1 MDISPIAQTHTTKSA
16 APEAVLSA
24 HVLVADVDGEAPR
37 VYGLA
42 LGLMEAQLTHVQDG
56 REALVKAL
64 ETRFS
69 LIITETNLPYIDGFS
84 LCEILRSDALTK
96 TVPLVVI
103 TADPRPSS
111 LERALRAGADAAF
124 VKPFDPETLCAEV
137 RRLDERR
144 RGAESIAVATTVLD
158 APSSPPIGELDPRRE
173 DRVRRIKNR
182 KLRRYQTRVPPLEP
196 PAIRCP
202 SCDRALTYE
211 GSQIGGVPS
220 AREQWDYYRCR
231 GGCATFQYRH
241 RTRKL
246 RQV

>member
-1 MDISPIAQTHTTKSA
+1 MDIPPIAQTHMTDSA
-16 APEAVLSA
+16 ATAAALSA
-24 HVLVADVDGEAPR
+24 NVLVADADDEAAR
-37 VYGLA
+37 FYRLV
-42 LGLMEAQLTHVQDG
+42 LGLIEPLTHARDG

-84 LCEILRSDALTK
+84 LCEILRSDPATK
-96 TVPLVVI
+96 TVPLIVI
-103 TADPRPSS
+103 IADPRPSS
-111 LERALRAGADAAF
+111 LERALKAGADAAF
-124 VKPFDPETLCAEV
+124 VKPCDPETLCV
-137 RRLDERR
+137 QLRRLDERR
-144 RGAESIAVATTVLD
+144 RGADSIEAVTTVLE
-158 APSSPPIGELDPRRE
+158 APSSTAIGELAKGREVGVPRM
-173 DRVRRIKNR
+173 KNR
-182 KLRRYQTRVPPLEP
+182 RLRRYQTRMPPLEP

-211 GSQIGGVPS
+211 GSQIGGVAS
-220 AREQWDYYRCR
+220 ASEQWDYYRCR

>member
-1 MDISPIAQTHTTKSA
+1 MDISPIALTHITKST
-16 APEAVLSA
+16 APEAGLPA
-24 HVLVADVDGEAPR
+24 NVLVADVDGEAPR
-37 VYGLA
+37 IYRLA

-64 ETRFS
+64 DTRFS

-84 LCEILRSDALTK
+84 LCEILRSDAATNA
-96 TVPLVVI
+96 VPLVVI

-111 LERALRAGADAAF
+111 LDRALRAGADAAF
-124 VKPFDPETLCAEV
+124 VKPCDPETLCAEL

-144 RGAESIAVATTVLD
+144 RGADSIEAVTTVLE
-158 APSSPPIGELDPRRE
+158 APSSTAIGELAKGREVGVPRM
-173 DRVRRIKNR
+173 KNR
-182 KLRRYQTRVPPLEP
+182 RLRRYETRVPPLEP

-220 AREQWDYYRCR
+220 ATEQWDYYRCR

>member
-1 MDISPIAQTHTTKSA
+1 MDISPIAQTHITKSA
-16 APEAVLSA
+16 APEAGLSA
-24 HVLVADVDGEAPR
+24 NVLVADADGEAPR
-37 VYGLA
+37 IYRLA

-84 LCEILRSDALTK
+84 LCEILRSDAATK

-111 LERALRAGADAAF
+111 VERALQAGADAAF
-124 VKPFDPETLCAEV
+124 VKPCDPETLCAEI
-137 RRLDERR
+137 RRLVELR
-144 RGAESIAVATTVLD
+144 RGAESIAAATTVLE
-158 APSSPPIGELDPRRE
+158 ASSSTAIGEPATRRDPRM
-173 DRVRRIKNR
+173 KNR
-182 KLRRYQTRVPPLEP
+182 RLRRYQTRMPPLEP

-211 GSQIGGVPS
+211 GSQIGGVAS
-220 AREQWDYYRCR
+220 ASEQWDYYRCR

-246 RQV
+246 RPV